1 VITKDR
7 VVNVLGVSGAIFCL
21 VMILAGPGQAEED
34 DARTPTAPPAT
45 SQIAPP
51 PAAVPG
57 APAQSQ
63 PSAPPAQQPAEDA
76 DGDDDDG

>member
-1 VITKDR
+1 MITKDR

-34 DARTPTAPPAT
+34 DDTGVPAPPAT
-45 SQIAPP
+45 SQIAPA
-51 PAAVPG
+51 PAAPG

-63 PSAPPAQQPAEDA
+63 PAAPPAQQQPADD
-76 DGDDDDG
+76 DGDDDG

>member
-1 VITKDR
+1 MITKDR

-34 DARTPTAPPAT
+34 DDNGAPAPPAT
-45 SQIAPP
+45 SQIAPTP
-51 PAAVPG
+51 TAPG

-63 PSAPPAQQPAEDA
+63 PAAPPAQQQPAAD
-76 DGDDDDG
+76 DGDDDG